1 MNPSEIIDALG
12 GTFRVAELCEVR
24 PPSVSDWR
32 KQGIPKARLMF
43 LRIARPEVFEVLDG
57 QPEKKLH
64 CRSLQKIT
72 QSLSNMSTEGYAM
85 LLTASHSTQATNPSR
100 AKLAPTLNATVR
112 SCALERQTVDTP
124 VQPSS
129 TAQASA

>member
-57 QPEKKLH
+57 QPEKK
-64 CRSLQKIT
+64 
-72 QSLSNMSTEGYAM
+72 
-85 LLTASHSTQATNPSR
+85 TALPFAAENHSVS
-100 AKLAPTLNATVR
+100 
-112 SCALERQTVDTP
+112 
-124 VQPSS
+124 
-129 TAQASA
+129 